1 MARMG
6 EMYRHAYFTMFAVSG
21 NDSYYG
27 LPGVRPDTRRLKQL
41 VREVSGLS
49 IANSLPWIDDHG
61 LLMAGAWGSRAWTFQ
76 ERFNAQRSLFLS
88 DYGAIFN
95 YKHTYS
101 SGDEHCSHPRIG
113 EGRDI
118 ATGDMVSSA
127 GQDKRC
133 EPYLKS
139 VRTGSDDY
147 ARYVCEYTQRKMT
160 YQ

>member
-1 MARMG
+1 
-6 EMYRHAYFTMFAVSG
+6 
-21 NDSYYG
+21 
-27 LPGVRPDTRRLKQL
+27 
-41 VREVSGLS
+41 
-49 IANSLPWIDDHG
+49 
-61 LLMAGAWGSRAWTFQ
+61 MAGTWGSRAWTFQ

-118 ATGDMVSSA
+118 ATGDMVSFA